1 MYKIVLNRFGKF
13 RIDKLNPF
21 NYLSQVATNFF
32 FLQKKKLFIG
42 ELNECLILD
51 SPLLRFKMCVFRNAA
66 RLLNKILKYKKVSI
80 KSIMLVVKGSVI
92 SCLFVIQETSSHGNR
107 LFSKDDNQIHNE
119 SVHIQI
125 RHDHE
130 HLEIPLETPQ
140 WHIENKNMD

>member
-1 MYKIVLNRFGKF
+1 
-13 RIDKLNPF
+13 
-21 NYLSQVATNFF
+21 
-32 FLQKKKLFIG
+32 
-42 ELNECLILD
+42 
-51 SPLLRFKMCVFRNAA
+51 
-66 RLLNKILKYKKVSI
+66 
-80 KSIMLVVKGSVI
+80 MLVVKGSVI